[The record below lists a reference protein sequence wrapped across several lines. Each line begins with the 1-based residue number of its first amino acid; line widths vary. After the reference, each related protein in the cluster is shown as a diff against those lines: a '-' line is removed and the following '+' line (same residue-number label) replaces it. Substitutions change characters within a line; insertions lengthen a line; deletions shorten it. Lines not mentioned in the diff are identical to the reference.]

1 MTVEDFLNGVGD
13 FVTFSAQ
20 STLILGLI
28 LGSVDFVLSVGD
40 EIVGAI
46 ARGSGGNSSSPSM
59 EGQTDQFE
67 RIANAQ
73 QQKQRQLNAY
83 GEWVSLRNLIKDGLQ
98 TYDQT
103 TIRLATTQGMEDVSF
118 DAHFW
123 SRDRLRAATQ
133 AILAVKVSPDTPED
147 EILGHMDEARDVLRQ
162 LEEICQEAGASFV
175 DSQQRIQLCL
185 GVREAFLQRGWN
197 QRRDGDCDF
206 EDQDERNTLNLCL
219 YSPANDEM
227 RLAFNPDHTIGL
239 RMNINGVHNRDL
251 RRELAQALLSVLEQC
266 GVTVSN
272 IDYVN

>member
-1 MTVEDFLNGVGD
+1 MTVEEFRRCVDAITDSAVSLGFDAFVYAVTYQFVKVG
-13 FVTFSAQ
+13 FET
-20 STLILGLI
+20 
-28 LGSVDFVLSVGD
+28 VG
-40 EIVGAI
+40 EVV
-46 ARGSGGNSSSPSM
+46 RNSGRNSSSPSM

-83 GEWVSLRNLIKDGLQ
+83 GEWVSLRNLINDGLQ
-98 TYDQT
+98 TYDQV
-103 TIRLATTQGMEDVSF
+103 TIRLDTTQGMEDISF

-123 SRDRLRAATQ
+123 SRDRLRAAAQT
-133 AILAVKVSPDTPED
+133 ILDVELSSDTPED
-147 EILGHMDEARDVLRQ
+147 EILWHVDEARGVLRQ
-162 LEEICQEAGASFV
+162 LEEIRQEAGASFV
-175 DSQQRIQLCL
+175 DSQQRLQLCL
-185 GVREAFLQRGWN
+185 GVREAFLQRGWR

-251 RRELAQALLSVLEQC
+251 RRELAQALLSTLEQW
-266 GVTVSN
+266 GVTVNS
-272 IDYVN
+272 IDFVN